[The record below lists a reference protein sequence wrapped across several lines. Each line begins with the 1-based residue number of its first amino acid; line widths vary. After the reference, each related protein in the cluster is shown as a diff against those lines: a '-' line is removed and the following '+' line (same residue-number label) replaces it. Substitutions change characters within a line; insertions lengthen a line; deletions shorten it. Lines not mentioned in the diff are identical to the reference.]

1 MKTPRHR
8 PLAALLLACLWVLVP
23 ILPIPA
29 DAQSIDAE
37 LPLPRW
43 EESPPSLDS
52 LSPGG
57 PFNNLLPGTLIPAL
71 TDGSEVQRLGPRL
84 DDAPTGLSSQ
94 IGPTDLSL
102 FLHGSL
108 LQNARP
114 AQAPRVPTPALAI
127 QELPPDQV
135 AALADIPANEYLAD
149 PQNLVPEVVRGDLD
163 RLLEFHA
170 SDARIRLHVLV
181 LDADQKLPAS
191 ADPLQFAHGTLT
203 RHLSCLAVY
212 PLGEPWR
219 TRIFLS
225 KTLHHAAAADELTDM
240 ASDCIRDAQ
249 EADDPSEQ
257 LQRYTIRLCTRL
269 YWLQKKLPD
278 PAMRSVVNTTPS
290 LQEVTGS
297 QESAVS
303 FVSRYLLPS
312 SLPMA
317 AIGGIVILWQ
327 LLKRLK
333 KRRQDHPSH
342 VWILP
347 EPEVIPR
354 LGGAFSAGAG
364 AVLSYKQ

>member
-1 MKTPRHR
+1 MKPPRHPPR
-8 PLAALLLACLWVLVP
+8 AALLLACLWMLVP
-23 ILPIPA
+23 AFTGPA
-29 DAQSIDAE
+29 DAQSIDEE

-52 LSPGG
+52 VNPGG
-57 PFNNLLPGTLIPAL
+57 QFNNLLPGTLIPAL
-71 TDGSEVQRLGPRL
+71 TDSSEIQRLGPRL

-127 QELPPDQV
+127 KDLQPDQV
-135 AALADIPANEYLAD
+135 AALADIPANEYLVD
-149 PQNLVPEVVRGDLD
+149 PQDLVPEVVRGDLD

-225 KTLHHAAAADELTDM
+225 KTLHHAAAADELADM
-240 ASDCIRDAQ
+240 AADCIRDAQ
-249 EADDPSEQ
+249 EADDPAEQ

-278 PAMRSVVNTTPS
+278 PAMRTVVNSKPS
-290 LQEVTGS
+290 LQEVTGA
-297 QESAVS
+297 QESTVG
-303 FVSRYLLPS
+303 FINRYLLPA
-312 SLPMA
+312 SLPLA
-317 AIGGIVILWQ
+317 GVGGLMILWQ
-327 LLKRLK
+327 LFKRLK
-333 KRRQDHPSH
+333 KRRRPDPDH